1 MGKPMRIL
9 LVIVVLVFSCS
20 EYDRG
25 HVLDAKS
32 DQFIQ
37 IQILN
42 VLADTLMQDSITLN
56 FASSNATKYWLN
68 GNQWQNFTTDSIVF
82 DHLDEGSNQL
92 FFKFELD
99 GQTIFDTLSLQVNA
113 IPSEALLLSP
123 QKIIPL
129 DSFTFDIQLH
139 ESLNTIAASLELSL
153 VGTIKSLSCSSKNDW
168 ILLQDTLT
176 NGYELNFAKMAKK
189 GTTAKANE
197 ILAQCSLES
206 NALEKITIA
215 NPIFIKSDGTKINPL
230 ARGAE

>member
-1 MGKPMRIL
+1 MRIL

-82 DHLDEGSNQL
+82 NHLDEGSNQL

-113 IPSEALLLSP
+113 IRSEALLLSP

-139 ESLNTIAASLELSL
+139 ESLNTIAASIELSF
-153 VGTIKSLSCSSKNDW
+153 VGTIKSLSCSSKNNW
-168 ILLQDTLT
+168 VLIQDTLT
-176 NGYELNFAKMAKK
+176 NGYELNFAKMQK

-197 ILAQCSLES
+197 ILAQCSLDS
-206 NALEKITIA
+206 SALEKITIV
-215 NPIFIKSDGTKINPL
+215 NPIFVKNDGTQINPL